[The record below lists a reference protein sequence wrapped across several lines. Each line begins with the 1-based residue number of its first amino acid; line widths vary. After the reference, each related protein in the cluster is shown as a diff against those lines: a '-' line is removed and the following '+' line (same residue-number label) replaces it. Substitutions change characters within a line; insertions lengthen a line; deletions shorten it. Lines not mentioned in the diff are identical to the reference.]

1 MTSDNKDIRKP
12 KKSATILR
20 ILRYLL
26 YHKKLLALAAFLTIV
41 SNVFAL
47 VAPELSGRAI
57 DAIAAPGGVDFPS
70 VWFYAGL
77 MLAFYAASSLLAYA
91 LAAVMITLGRKIVYR
106 MRREVFEH
114 LVSLPVGYFDR
125 NQTGD
130 IISRLSYDI
139 DTINAS
145 LSNDLLQI
153 CAGSIT
159 VVGSAIMMIRIAPAL
174 MIIFAVTM
182 PALILFT
189 IYRVRKVKPLFKARS
204 AELGRLNGHA
214 EEMLSGQKTI
224 RAYGKE
230 EEMIDRFDKH
240 NDSAVDAYYKA
251 DYHGS
256 VVGPSVNFLSN
267 MSLALISIFGA
278 LLFMNGSISIGNLS
292 TFILYSRKFSG
303 PINET
308 ANVISEIQSAVSAAE
323 RVFRLL
329 DETPE
334 PAGGEHIEAGEG
346 CCSLERV
353 TFGYIPDVPVIK
365 SMSLE
370 IPAGSTVA
378 IVGPTGSG
386 KTTVINLMMRFYDPD
401 SGVIKID
408 GCETSKSSLDDV
420 RSAFTMVLQ
429 DTWLFSGTIAE
440 NIAYG
445 AGREVSLEDVK
456 RAAAAAGIADYVES
470 LPEGYDTVIDEN
482 GMNISKG
489 QKQLMTIARAM
500 LLDNR
505 ILILDE
511 ATSNVDS
518 RTEAKL
524 QDAMKKITE
533 GKTSIIIA
541 HRLSTVRNADIIV
554 VMRNG
559 EIIESG
565 NHDSLM
571 EIDGGFYRSLYNSQF
586 DIQ

>member
-1 MTSDNKDIRKP
+1 M
-12 KKSATILR
+12 
-20 ILRYLL
+20 
-26 YHKKLLALAAFLTIV
+26 
-41 SNVFAL
+41 
-47 VAPELSGRAI
+47 I
-57 DAIAAPGGVDFPS
+57 D
-70 VWFYAGL
+70 
-77 MLAFYAASSLLAYA
+77 
-91 LAAVMITLGRKIVYR
+91 LGRKIVYR

-114 LVSLPVGYFDR
+114 LISLPVGYFDR

-159 VVGSAIMMIRIAPAL
+159 VIGSAIMMARIAPIL
-174 MIIFAVTM
+174 MLVFAVTI
-182 PALILFT
+182 PGLIFFT
-189 IYRVRKVKPLFKARS
+189 VYRVRKVKPLFKARS
-204 AELGRLNGHA
+204 AELGKLNGHA

-230 EEMIDRFDKH
+230 AEMISRFDSH
-240 NDSAVDAYYKA
+240 NDTAISAYYKA

-256 VVGPSVNFLSN
+256 IVGPSVNFISN
-267 MSLALISIFGA
+267 LSLALISTFGA
-278 LLFMNGSISIGNLS
+278 LLFISGRLKIGDLS
-292 TFILYSRKFSG
+292 AFILYSRRFSG

-308 ANVISEIQSAVSAAE
+308 ANIISEIQSAISAAE

-329 DETPE
+329 DEKPE
-334 PAGGEHIEAGEG
+334 PSEGGRIEAGAG
-346 CCSLERV
+346 NCSLEKV
-353 TFGYIPDVPVIK
+353 VFGYDPEKTIIK
-365 SMSLE
+365 NMSLE

-386 KTTVINLMMRFYDPD
+386 KTTIINLLMRFYDPD
-401 SGVIKID
+401 SGIIRLD
-408 GCETSKSSLDDV
+408 GVDTRTAALDDV
-420 RSAFTMVLQ
+420 RSSFTMVLQ
-429 DTWLFSGTIAE
+429 DTWLFSGTVAE

-445 AGREVSLEDVK
+445 CSRDVSREEIES
-456 RAAAAAGIADYVES
+456 AAKAVGMHEFIMG
-470 LPEGYDTVIDEN
+470 LPNGYDTMIDEN
-482 GMNISKG
+482 GMNLSKG

-518 RTEAKL
+518 HTEAKL
-524 QDAMKKITE
+524 QKAVQTVMAGRTCIV
-533 GKTSIIIA
+533 IA
-541 HRLSTVRNADIIV
+541 HRLSTVQGADTIIV
-554 VMRNG
+554 MKNG

-571 EIDGGFYRSLYNSQF
+571 LVKGGFYRSLYNSQF
-586 DIQ
+586 DI